1 MKIAVIIP
9 FFQRTAG
16 ILSKAVDSV
25 FAQNLPDGA
34 DPWIIIVDDAS
45 PIPAEDDLAHL
56 AAADRARITVLHQ
69 PNGGPGDA
77 RNRALDL
84 VADDGADY
92 VAFLDSDDLWYPDHL
107 NDALTALAAGTDFYF
122 CDHCRFDAAKSYAR
136 TIPALTALRDPQTPG
151 FDVLDHAGPVITVD
165 SDAVLGAYLREYL
178 SQTSTVVV
186 RQSHVRQLRFDP
198 ELRGAGEDHMF
209 WIGLV
214 ALGARVAISWRVN
227 VYCGRGVN
235 IYFDAFDFSTSRSVD
250 RIGYLFLFWD
260 KCNRLHVAAHHQQAT
275 AHMKHRYLRAYS
287 FMFPRALLMGQ
298 RPNIGVF
305 RMIWR
310 QVPFMPMTMPFRFVS
325 VLRHRRE
332 ESRLW

>member
-16 ILSKAVDSV
+16 LLSKAVDSV
-25 FAQNLPDGA
+25 FAQTLPA
-34 DPWIIIVDDAS
+34 EITRWIIIVDDAS

-56 AAADRARITVLHQ
+56 SPADRAGITVLHQ

-84 VADDGADY
+84 VAQKGADV

-107 NDALTALAAGTDFYF
+107 ADALAALDAGTDFYF
-122 CDHCRFDAAKSYAR
+122 CDHCRFDAANSYAR
-136 TIPALTALRDPQTPG
+136 TIPALAALRAPDTPG
-151 FDVLDHAGPVITVD
+151 LRMLDQAGPVITADGDVIL
-165 SDAVLGAYLREYL
+165 AAYLKEYL

-186 RQSHVRQLRFDP
+186 RQSLVRQLRFDP
-198 ELRGAGEDHMF
+198 ELRGAGEDHLF
-209 WIGLV
+209 WISLV
-214 ALGARVAISWRVN
+214 ADGARVAISWRVN

-235 IYFDAFDFSTSRSVD
+235 IYFDAFDFGTARAVD
-250 RIGYLFLFWD
+250 RIGYLFLFWH
-260 KCNRLHVAAHHQQAT
+260 KCRDLPVAADHRQSVAGMAQ
-275 AHMKHRYLRAYS
+275 RYLRAYS
-287 FMFPRALLMGQ
+287 FMFLRAMLIGQ
-298 RPNIGVF
+298 RPDTRIF
-305 RMIWR
+305 RMICR
-310 QVPFMPMTMPFRFVS
+310 RVPFMPMAMPFRFLS